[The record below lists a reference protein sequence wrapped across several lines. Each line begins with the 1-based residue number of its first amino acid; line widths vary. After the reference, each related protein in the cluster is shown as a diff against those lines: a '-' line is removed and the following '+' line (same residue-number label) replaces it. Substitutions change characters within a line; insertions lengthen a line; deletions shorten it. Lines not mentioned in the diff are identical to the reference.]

1 MWLKFFIHLLCDL
14 LIVRRARFAVAKVA
28 ELADALV
35 LGASGATR
43 GSSSLPFR
51 TIFPED
57 AFRRWLTAPAD

>member
-1 MWLKFFIHLLCDL
+1 MQWYFEFRFRNP
-14 LIVRRARFAVAKVA
+14 LILEILFVNPNRSQAKVA

-51 TIFPED
+51 TTE
-57 AFRRWLTAPAD
+57 R